1 MRIGLVTDM
10 CSTCT
15 STNQVE
21 NLTQPPVS
29 EHGFPVADCTHV
41 LQDSRFHPNVTGV
54 LIFAWSD
61 YQKDWVHNGVAR
73 RQDLGNIAL
82 GTKIYSMVSGTLM
95 FPLVQLMTLYVADE
109 ITRARLCEKLSAS
122 LCSSSSVRMA
132 VLSSSLVLFSCL
144 LLLGSAFGATYL
156 EGIQIPRS
164 NLSFGATYFYILC
177 LNSFVLLGVWNLI

>member
-109 ITRARLCEKLSAS
+109 ITRARLCEKLLGANQVPWRYP
-122 LCSSSSVRMA
+122 VRIR
-132 VLSSSLVLFSCL
+132 VLSLSHL
-144 LLLGSAFGATYL
+144 LRCTTWTIHYL
-156 EGIQIPRS
+156 HPHILQSFCSNIFPRT
-164 NLSFGATYFYILC
+164 NQNFIF
-177 LNSFVLLGVWNLI
+177 F